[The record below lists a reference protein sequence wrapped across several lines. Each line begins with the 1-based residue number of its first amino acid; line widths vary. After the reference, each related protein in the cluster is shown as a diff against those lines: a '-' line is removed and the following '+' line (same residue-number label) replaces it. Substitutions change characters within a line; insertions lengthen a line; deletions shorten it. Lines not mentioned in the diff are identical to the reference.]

1 MRIEKL
7 KTQIKELIAAKK
19 TNKMKLAI
27 SAEVGYYTINNILN
41 ENYAFEIKQN
51 TLDKVERAVNALS

>member
-7 KTQIKELIAAKK
+7 RTQIKEMIASKK
-19 TNKMKLAI
+19 TNKMKLSI

-41 ENYAFEIKQN
+41 ENYEFEIKQN
-51 TLDKVERAVNALS
+51 TLDKVERAINALS